1 MHRVRIFLAVMILL
15 PMATLASSVSAD
27 GLLDAGTADGF
38 SGRGIVYEK
47 TISGDAVF
55 VNSIGELTY
64 FAVNDGVHTPLWN
77 ISLGVT
83 VKVGVLDS
91 QNNWLAIGHSSGAL
105 MVNMVLQEVNNNL
118 STSNNSVSSIDFDI
132 DADMWVGG
140 AVDSR
145 AATEYRGNTALA
157 DGDQTDF
164 HLGGI
169 TDVEVLSDGRVIT
182 SGNDNNVFIHDF
194 SDSQPAQV
202 LTMNNGITSIEIDST
217 ETFLYAITSGGEVAK
232 WQISDWSLMSIQL
245 ASSSSKLDFLEISEN
260 DNELYIG
267 SVQMQSLWVL
277 ESSSLSEKENLQTM
291 GTTISTQR
299 GSRGELYVVSA
310 LSTNTWVRLFD
321 LDTDGDGITDSIDI
335 FPNDS
340 TQWDDSD
347 GDGWGDNSEGNNSDA
362 FPSDP
367 TQWLDSDGDGFGD
380 NLDGTDADLF
390 PNNGDQHADRDGD
403 GWGDDLGEHSDVYP
417 DDPTQWLDTDGDGYG
432 DNPSGTNFD
441 ACPNQNGFSQH
452 DRRGCQDGDADGWS
466 DGDENWTYSAD
477 DCLSQQINCADRFPT
492 DSTQWSDRDGD
503 GYGDNS
509 EGVRGD
515 SCPSTSGTSTK
526 IIIHFLDASFDT
538 TAAFGCIDSDGDGYA
553 DYGDDLPNDSKE
565 FLDADSDGV
574 GSRTDYDDSNAAVQ
588 NEEQHCILETTDESL
603 TCRSWR
609 DSDYQE
615 YFSTE
620 ESPSSYADWLR
631 AQTPVD
637 DSNDDTIDSAIQD
650 ALLYGGLSFVALT
663 AILLMFGGI
672 QQIRRKR
679 KALAE
684 IGGVKGFNPDHA
696 MDELSVSESG
706 GVFEATGEVIDQE
719 LWDDDIEKI
728 EISHETGDAIE
739 EIDSKEVPD
748 IDSAPTAESADDSSL
763 EDMAGT
769 STIVDTSAAAATEI
783 PEVQEMADA
792 GAQSSTTAEHASS
805 APPEAPPQPSGGL
818 PAGWTEEQWRWYG
831 HQWLKDNS

>member
-1 MHRVRIFLAVMILL
+1 
-15 PMATLASSVSAD
+15 
-27 GLLDAGTADGF
+27 
-38 SGRGIVYEK
+38 
-47 TISGDAVF
+47 
-55 VNSIGELTY
+55 
-64 FAVNDGVHTPLWN
+64 
-77 ISLGVT
+77 
-83 VKVGVLDS
+83 
-91 QNNWLAIGHSSGAL
+91 
-105 MVNMVLQEVNNNL
+105 
-118 STSNNSVSSIDFDI
+118 
-132 DADMWVGG
+132 
-140 AVDSR
+140 
-145 AATEYRGNTALA
+145 
-157 DGDQTDF
+157 
-164 HLGGI
+164 
-169 TDVEVLSDGRVIT
+169 
-182 SGNDNNVFIHDF
+182 
-194 SDSQPAQV
+194 
-202 LTMNNGITSIEIDST
+202 
-217 ETFLYAITSGGEVAK
+217 
-232 WQISDWSLMSIQL
+232 
-245 ASSSSKLDFLEISEN
+245 
-260 DNELYIG
+260 
-267 SVQMQSLWVL
+267 
-277 ESSSLSEKENLQTM
+277 
-291 GTTISTQR
+291 
-299 GSRGELYVVSA
+299 
-310 LSTNTWVRLFD
+310 
-321 LDTDGDGITDSIDI
+321 
-335 FPNDS
+335 
-340 TQWDDSD
+340 
-347 GDGWGDNSEGNNSDA
+347 
-362 FPSDP
+362 
-367 TQWLDSDGDGFGD
+367 
-380 NLDGTDADLF
+380 
-390 PNNGDQHADRDGD
+390 
-403 GWGDDLGEHSDVYP
+403 
-417 DDPTQWLDTDGDGYG
+417 
-432 DNPSGTNFD
+432 
-441 ACPNQNGFSQH
+441 
-452 DRRGCQDGDADGWS
+452 
-466 DGDENWTYSAD
+466 
-477 DCLSQQINCADRFPT
+477 
-492 DSTQWSDRDGD
+492 
-503 GYGDNS
+503 
-509 EGVRGD
+509 
-515 SCPSTSGTSTK
+515 
-526 IIIHFLDASFDT
+526 LDASFDT

-553 DYGDDLPNDSKE
+553 DYGDDLPNDSME